1 MCIRDSYKGSAESL
15 HVSMTIFKKIIDKE
29 IPTDILYEDDF
40 CIAFNDINP
49 QAPIHIL
56 IIPKKEIPQLSLSD
70 ENDSE
75 LLGKL
80 LIAANKI
87 AEDHDTKDAFRIV
100 INNGAKAGQSVF
112 HLHLH
117 LLAGRPLSWPPG

>member
-1 MCIRDSYKGSAESL
+1 
-15 HVSMTIFKKIIDKE
+15 MTIFKKIIDKE

-87 AEDHDTKDAFRIV
+87 AEDHDIKDAFRIV

>member
-1 MCIRDSYKGSAESL
+1 
-15 HVSMTIFKKIIDKE
+15 MTIFKKIIDKE

-70 ENDSE
+70 EDDSE

-117 LLAGRPLSWPPG
+117 LLAGRPLSCHRGSYIYIL

>member
-1 MCIRDSYKGSAESL
+1 
-15 HVSMTIFKKIIDKE
+15 MTIFKKIIDKE

-70 ENDSE
+70 DNDSE

-87 AEDHDTKDAFRIV
+87 AEDH
-100 INNGAKAGQSVF
+100 
-112 HLHLH
+112 
-117 LLAGRPLSWPPG
+117 LSLIHISEPTRL

>member
-1 MCIRDSYKGSAESL
+1 
-15 HVSMTIFKKIIDKE
+15 MTIFKKIIDKE

-100 INNGAKAGQSVF
+100 INNGAKAGQ
-112 HLHLH
+112 
-117 LLAGRPLSWPPG
+117 LSLIHI

>member
-1 MCIRDSYKGSAESL
+1 
-15 HVSMTIFKKIIDKE
+15 MTIFKKIIDKE

-87 AEDHDTKDAFRIV
+87 AEDHDTKDAFRVV
-100 INNGAKAGQSVF
+100 INNLFKDGHTYMKT
-112 HLHLH
+112 L
-117 LLAGRPLSWPPG
+117 GRTLIAI

>member
-1 MCIRDSYKGSAESL
+1 
-15 HVSMTIFKKIIDKE
+15 MTIFKRILDKE

-56 IIPKKEIPQLSLSD
+56 IIPKKEIPQLSESNEED
-70 ENDSE
+70 GE
-75 LLGKL
+75 LLARL
-80 LIAANKI
+80 LLAANKI
-87 AEDHDTKDAFRIV
+87 AEEHNTIDAFRII

>member
-1 MCIRDSYKGSAESL
+1 
-15 HVSMTIFKKIIDKE
+15 MTIFKKILDKE

-56 IIPKKEIPQLSLSD
+56 IIPKKEIPQLSKS
-70 ENDSE
+70 NDRDGE
-75 LLGKL
+75 LLGRL
-80 LIAANKI
+80 LLAANKI
-87 AEDHDTKDAFRIV
+87 AEEHNTIDAFRII

>member
-1 MCIRDSYKGSAESL
+1 
-15 HVSMTIFKKIIDKE
+15 MTIFKKIINKE
-29 IPTDILYEDDF
+29 IPADILYEDDF

-56 IIPKKEIPQLSLSD
+56 IIPKKEIPQLSSSSQAD
-70 ENDSE
+70 NE

-80 LIAANKI
+80 LLAANKI
-87 AEDHDTKDAFRIV
+87 AKDYDTSDAFRIV
-100 INNGAKAGQSVF
+100 INNGAEAGQSVF

-117 LLAGRPLSWPPG
+117 LLAGRPFSWPLG

>member
-1 MCIRDSYKGSAESL
+1 
-15 HVSMTIFKKIIDKE
+15 MTIFKKIIDKE

-87 AEDHDTKDAFRIV
+87 AEDQNTKDAFRIV

>member
-1 MCIRDSYKGSAESL
+1 
-15 HVSMTIFKKIIDKE
+15 MTIFKKIIDKE

-87 AEDHDTKDAFRIV
+87 ADDLDTKDAFRIV

>member
-1 MCIRDSYKGSAESL
+1 
-15 HVSMTIFKKIIDKE
+15 MTIFKKIIDKE

-70 ENDSE
+70 DNDSE

-87 AEDHDTKDAFRIV
+87 ADDHHAKDAFRIV

>member
-1 MCIRDSYKGSAESL
+1 
-15 HVSMTIFKKIIDKE
+15 MTIFKKIIDKE

-70 ENDSE
+70 DNDSE

-87 AEDHDTKDAFRIV
+87 AEDHKTKDAFRIV

>member
-1 MCIRDSYKGSAESL
+1 
-15 HVSMTIFKKIIDKE
+15 MTIFKKIIDKE
-29 IPTDILYEDDF
+29 IPADILYEDDF
-40 CIAFNDINP
+40 CIAFNDINH

-87 AEDHDTKDAFRIV
+87 AEDRDTKDAFRIV

>member
-1 MCIRDSYKGSAESL
+1 
-15 HVSMTIFKKIIDKE
+15 MTIFKKIIDKE

-70 ENDSE
+70 ESDSE

-87 AEDHDTKDAFRIV
+87 AEDHYTKDAFRIV

>member
-1 MCIRDSYKGSAESL
+1 
-15 HVSMTIFKKIIDKE
+15 MTIFKKIINKE
-29 IPTDILYEDDF
+29 ISTDILYEDDF

-70 ENDSE
+70 ESDSE

-87 AEDHDTKDAFRIV
+87 AADHDTKDAFRVV

>member
-1 MCIRDSYKGSAESL
+1 
-15 HVSMTIFKKIIDKE
+15 MTIFKKIIDKE

-70 ENDSE
+70 ESDSE

-80 LIAANKI
+80 LVAANKI

>member
-1 MCIRDSYKGSAESL
+1 
-15 HVSMTIFKKIIDKE
+15 MTIFKKIIDKE

-70 ENDSE
+70 DNDSE

-87 AEDHDTKDAFRIV
+87 ADDHDAKDAFRIV

>member
-1 MCIRDSYKGSAESL
+1 
-15 HVSMTIFKKIIDKE
+15 MTIFKKIIDKE

-117 LLAGRPLSWPPG
+117 LLAGRPLSVSYTHLRAHET

>member
-1 MCIRDSYKGSAESL
+1 
-15 HVSMTIFKKIIDKE
+15 MTIFKKIIDKE

-70 ENDSE
+70 DNDSE

-100 INNGAKAGQSVF
+100 INKTFTVIF
-112 HLHLH
+112 M
-117 LLAGRPLSWPPG
+117 

>member
-1 MCIRDSYKGSAESL
+1 
-15 HVSMTIFKKIIDKE
+15 MTIFKKIIDKE

-40 CIAFNDINP
+40 CIAFNDTNP

-70 ENDSE
+70 DNDSE

-87 AEDHDTKDAFRIV
+87 AEDHDAKDAFRIV

>member
-1 MCIRDSYKGSAESL
+1 
-15 HVSMTIFKKIIDKE
+15 MTIFKKIIDKE

-87 AEDHDTKDAFRIV
+87 AEDRDTKDAFRIV

>member
-1 MCIRDSYKGSAESL
+1 
-15 HVSMTIFKKIIDKE
+15 MTIFKKIIDRE
-29 IPTDILYEDDF
+29 IPADILYEDDF

-70 ENDSE
+70 ESDSE

-87 AEDHDTKDAFRIV
+87 ADDYDTKDAFRIV

-117 LLAGRPLSWPPG
+117 LLAGRPLLWPPG

>member
-1 MCIRDSYKGSAESL
+1 
-15 HVSMTIFKKIIDKE
+15 MTIFKKIIDKE
-29 IPTDILYEDDF
+29 IPADILYEDDF

-70 ENDSE
+70 DNDSE

-87 AEDHDTKDAFRIV
+87 SEDHVTKDAFRIV

-117 LLAGRPLSWPPG
+117 LLAGRPLAWPPG

>member
-1 MCIRDSYKGSAESL
+1 MNKNYDK
-15 HVSMTIFKKIIDKE
+15 HNIFAKILRSE
-29 IPTDILYEDDF
+29 IPCHKILENDHAL
-40 CIAFNDINP
+40 AFSDINP
-49 QAPIHIL
+49 QSPIHIL

-70 ENDSE
+70 DNDSE

-117 LLAGRPLSWPPG
+117 LLAGRPLAWPPG

>member
-1 MCIRDSYKGSAESL
+1 
-15 HVSMTIFKKIIDKE
+15 MTIFKKIIDKE

-70 ENDSE
+70 ENDCE

-87 AEDHDTKDAFRIV
+87 AEDHDAKDAFRIV